1 MEQAIIPMES
11 LAQLIRLQLENGGRS
26 SLLVTGISMY
36 PILRHRRDTVELVKP
51 ERLRRGDL
59 VLYQRDSGQYIL
71 HRIITRPKDGTFI
84 CCGDNQWIA
93 EQVRTGQVIALVDTY
108 LRDGKRICAHS
119 WGCRL
124 YVWAW
129 VGLFPVRRPLLW
141 LRRRLGRIRHQLCK
155 HIT

>member
-11 LAQLIRLQLENGGRS
+11 LAQLIRLQLEKGGRS

-71 HRIITRPKDGTFI
+71 HRIITRPKDGAFI
-84 CCGDNQWIA
+84 CSGDNQWVA
-93 EQVRTGQVIALVDTY
+93 EQVRSQQVIALVDTY

-119 WGCRL
+119 LGCRL
-124 YVWAW
+124 YVWVW

-141 LRRRLGRIRHQLCK
+141 LRRRLGRIRYQLRK

>member
-11 LAQLIRLQLENGGRS
+11 LAQLIRLQLEKGGRS

-71 HRIITRPKDGTFI
+71 HRIITRPKDGAFI
-84 CCGDNQWIA
+84 CSGDNQWVA
-93 EQVRTGQVIALVDTY
+93 
-108 LRDGKRICAHS
+108 
-119 WGCRL
+119 
-124 YVWAW
+124 
-129 VGLFPVRRPLLW
+129 
-141 LRRRLGRIRHQLCK
+141 
-155 HIT
+155 

>member
-11 LAQLIRLQLENGGRS
+11 LVKMILLQLDNGGRS

-51 ERLRRGDL
+51 AQLHRGDL
-59 VLYQRDSGQYIL
+59 VLYKRDNGQYIL
-71 HRIITRPKDGTFI
+71 HRIITEPRDGGFI
-84 CCGDNQWIA
+84 CCGDNQWEP
-93 EQVRTGQVIALVDTY
+93 EQVHNEQVIALVDAY
-108 LRDGKRICAHS
+108 LRDGKRIPANS
-119 WGCRL
+119 LGCRL

-141 LRRRLGRIRHQLCK
+141 IRRRLGRIRHQLRK
-155 HIT
+155 HRT

>member
-11 LAQLIRLQLENGGRS
+11 LAQLIRLQLEKGGRS

-71 HRIITRPKDGTFI
+71 HRIITKPKDGAFI

-93 EQVRTGQVIALVDTY
+93 EQVRSQQVIALVDTY

-119 WGCRL
+119 LSCRL
-124 YVWAW
+124 YVWVW

-141 LRRRLGRIRHQLCK
+141 MRRRLGRIRHQLCK